1 MVTRRFGQEHG
12 FTLPELM
19 LAVAIG
25 LIVMGMA
32 MGGVSGMIKSSRADG
47 GLSIAASGLRAAREA
62 AISSR
67 RNVRVT
73 FTTNQIINTRVEYCA
88 APCTPPLPNLTTVR
102 TTTLEGRVVFRPP
115 TGISS
120 DPDGFGNT
128 ATDGIN
134 LGGGTCTTASTA
146 ACPMFTTD
154 GSFINSS
161 GDVQNGTIFLGVP
174 SDIITTRAISI
185 FGPTGAMRLWKWDG
199 RAWVEV

>member
-1 MVTRRFGQEHG
+1 MVKKQIGQERG
-12 FTLPELM
+12 FTMVELM
-19 LAVAIG
+19 LAVTIG

-47 GLSIAASGLRAAREA
+47 GLATAASGLRAAREM

-73 FTTNQIINTRVEYCA
+73 FGANTIINTRVEYCTPTA
-88 APCTPPLPNLTTVR
+88 TCTPTTTVVR

-115 TGISS
+115 TGIT
-120 DPDGFGNT
+120 PDTDDAFGKT

-134 LGGGTCTTASTA
+134 LGSLV
-146 ACPMFTTD
+146 PVMFTTD
-154 GSFINSS
+154 GSFVNSN
-161 GDVQNGTIFLGVP
+161 GDVLNGTIFLGIATGATN
-174 SDIITTRAISI
+174 DILSTRAISI